1 MENVAQAKE
10 LYGLIHNRFITT
22 GKGLAMIREKYL
34 NGVYGHCPRIL
45 CDKQILLPVGLSED
59 LKYSRVKVSFYL
71 YRFIVRNARIY
82 INPGRNVVILME
94 PFLGL
99 HSLMSFYL

>member
-1 MENVAQAKE
+1 MESVSQAKE

-22 GKGLAMIREKYL
+22 SKGLALIREKYL

-59 LKYSRVKVSFYL
+59 LKYSRVKV
-71 YRFIVRNARIY
+71 
-82 INPGRNVVILME
+82 
-94 PFLGL
+94 
-99 HSLMSFYL
+99 